1 MVDALVA
8 GKRASSA
15 SDIGARAQ
23 ELLSQALQLPQRR
36 AEHS

>member
-15 SDIGARAQ
+15 PDIGAP
-23 ELLSQALQLPQRR
+23 LPQRR